1 MCGYMKILRFPVFAL
16 LLFCLI
22 PFYHLDAQRTDIAES
37 ADQDFFRG
45 MELFSKQKYGAAQDR
60 FDRVIDRYDDNY
72 AQLKEEASWYSALC
86 AVELFNR
93 DAEYLLYQF
102 INHYPESQKINQA
115 YYELGMLAYR
125 NNSYY
130 SALRWFDRVD
140 DYLLKDE
147 VRYEFIF
154 KKGYCHFK
162 RKEFDQART
171 ALYKVKDTDSKYASP
186 ATYYYAHIAYMQE
199 NYETALE
206 GFLKLSD
213 DDLFSPIV
221 PYYISQIYY
230 LQEKWE
236 QVIEYAPP
244 LLESV
249 TEKRYPEMAKIIG
262 EAYFHLE
269 EYKESIVYLEKF
281 NESGHRKTNHD
292 KYQLGF
298 AYYMEQDYEKA
309 RDLFKSVSLG
319 QSELTQSAL
328 YHLADCYLRLDNKK
342 QARLSF
348 AAASRMDFDPQ
359 IKEDAL
365 FNYAVVTYE
374 ISYTPFNDAVKVFN
388 HFISLYP
395 SSEKTDLAYHY
406 LVLAY
411 MSTKNYSEALES
423 LEKIKRKT
431 PDIERAYQ
439 RVAFFRGLELFKNL
453 RFNEALTKFD
463 ASLKYGNYD
472 PAIKSLC
479 YYWKGESYYRLAD
492 YEQAREFYNNFFL
505 SEGAGSVSIY
515 TLCHYNMAYVFFK
528 EENYGQALS
537 WFRKF
542 ENLSSSVPSKVLG
555 DSYNRIGDLYYLDSK
570 YQQAIDYYQKAID
583 LDMVDVD
590 YALFQKGFCLGLQ
603 NKHSEKIAVMSQIIS
618 GHEGSSYLA
627 DATYEIGRSYFIL
640 QQPGSAI
647 PKYKEIVEKFP
658 KSSYV
663 SKALLQL
670 GLIYYNLDQNDES
683 LDYYKRVVTEYPGS
697 PEAESALTGIRNVYV
712 DANRVNDYVA
722 YVNSLGEEV
731 DLTISEQDSLTYIA
745 AENVY
750 MNGDCENAINSFGE
764 YIRDFEEGRFLLQAH
779 FYKTECHLRNNE
791 YEEALASLNYVIS
804 QPRSTFTE
812 PALVSASQINY
823 ELKNYTATLEHFLML
838 EEIAEVKSNI
848 SLARIGKMRC
858 YYELEDHSFVIEAAR
873 SVLMDEKLS
882 EEIEREARFKTAK
895 SYYALDRFA
904 LARDEFALVAR
915 EVKSLEGAESK
926 YRVAELLFIRKEYE
940 QAADVIFE
948 FIDMNTPH
956 QYWMAKAFIILAD
969 IYVLWDDEFQA
980 VQTLQS
986 IIDYY
991 ENTTDGIV
999 DLATRKKMEI
1009 TRKEMEQ
1016 EQEKG
1021 VMEDTLEIEITG
1033 GQ

>member
-1 MCGYMKILRFPVFAL
+1 MKILRFQVFIL
-16 LLFCLI
+16 LLFLLI
-22 PFYHLDAQRTDIAES
+22 PFYSVSAQRTRAVES

-45 MELFSKQKYGAAQDR
+45 MELYGKQKFGAAQDQ
-60 FDRVIDRYDDNY
+60 FDQVVARHEDNY
-72 AQLKEEASWYSALC
+72 AQLKEEASYYSAMC
-86 AVELFNR
+86 AVELFNT
-93 DAEYLLYQF
+93 DAEYLLYRF
-102 INHYPESQKINQA
+102 INQYPESQKVNQA
-115 YYELGMLAYR
+115 HLELGLLAYR
-125 NNSYY
+125 SNNYFG
-130 SALRWFDRVD
+130 ALKRFDKVD
-140 DYLLKDE
+140 AYMLEEE
-147 VRYEFIF
+147 VRHEFIF

-162 RKEFDQART
+162 RDEFDEART
-171 ALYKVKDTDSKYASP
+171 ALYKVKDTESKYASP
-186 ATYYYAHIAYMQE
+186 AAYYYAHIAYEQK

-206 GFLKLSD
+206 GFLSLSD

-221 PYYISQIYY
+221 PYYVSQVYY

-236 QVIEYAPP
+236 EVIEYAPP

-262 EAYFHLE
+262 EAYFHTE
-269 EYKESIVYLEKF
+269 EYKEAIIYLEKF
-281 NESGHRKTNHD
+281 NESSHRKTNKD
-292 KYQLGF
+292 RYQLGF
-298 AYYMEQDYEKA
+298 AYYMEENYEKA
-309 RDLFKSVSLG
+309 RDLFQSVSLG
-319 QSELTQSAL
+319 QSEVTQSAM
-328 YHLADCYLRLDNKK
+328 YHLADCYLRLGDKK

-348 AAASRMDFDPQ
+348 ASASRMDFDPK

-374 ISYTPFNDAVKVFN
+374 LSYTPFNDAVKVFN

-395 SSEKTDLAYHY
+395 SSEKIDLAYNY

-411 MSTKNYSEALES
+411 MGTKNYKEALIS
-423 LEKIKRKT
+423 LEKIRRKT

-472 PAIKSLC
+472 PAFKSLC
-479 YYWKGESYYRLAD
+479 YYWKGESYYRLTTD
-492 YEQAREFYNNFFL
+492 YEQASQFYDNFFL
-505 SEGAGSVSIY
+505 SEGASSVSFY
-515 TLCHYNMAYVFFK
+515 TVCHYNMAYVYFK
-528 EENYGQALS
+528 QENYIQALS

-542 ENLSSSVPSKVLG
+542 ENLASSVPSKVLG

-570 YQQAIDYYQKAID
+570 YQMAIDYYQKSID
-583 LDMVDVD
+583 LELVDVD
-590 YALFQKGFCLGLQ
+590 YALFQKGFSLGLQ
-603 NKHSEKIAVMSQIIS
+603 NNHSEKIAVMSQILS
-618 GHEGSSYLA
+618 GHEKSSYLA

-640 QQPGSAI
+640 QQPDRAI
-647 PKYKEIVEKFP
+647 PKYNEIIEKFP
-658 KSSYV
+658 NSSYV

-670 GLIYYNLDQNDES
+670 GLIHYNLDLADQS
-683 LDYYKRVVTEYPGS
+683 LEYYKRVVAEYPGS
-697 PEAESALTGIRNVYV
+697 PEAESALTGLRNVYV

-731 DLTISEQDSLTYIA
+731 DLTIAEQDSLTYIA

-750 MNGDCENAINSFGE
+750 MNGDCENAKSSFGE
-764 YIRDFEEGRFLLQAH
+764 YIGEFENGRFLLQANY
-779 FYKTECHLRNNE
+779 YKAECHLRSDE
-791 YEEALASLNYVIS
+791 FGEALTSLSYVIS
-804 QPRSTFTE
+804 QPRSTFSE
-812 PALVSASQINY
+812 PALVTASQINY
-823 ELKNYTATLEHFLML
+823 SLENYSTALEYFLML
-838 EEIAEVKSNI
+838 EDSAEVKTNI
-848 SLARIGKMRC
+848 SMARIGKMRC
-858 YYELEDHSFVIEAAR
+858 YYELDEYSSVIEAAR

-882 EEIEREARFKTAK
+882 EEIGREARFKTAQ

-904 LARDEFALVAR
+904 LAQDEFALVAR

-926 YRVAELLFIRKEYE
+926 YRVAELKFIRKEYE
-940 QAADVIFE
+940 PSANVIFE

-980 VQTLQS
+980 VETLQS

-991 ENTTDGIV
+991 DNTTDGII
-999 DLATRKKMEI
+999 DLATRKKFEI
-1009 TRKEMEQ
+1009 TRKDLEE
-1016 EQEKG
+1016 ENKII
-1021 VMEDTLEIEITG
+1021 EDTLEIEITG